1 MGIAAFI
8 NQLQSSAQRLQRS
21 TTFVPSFVDNNNH
34 ENSVMNSP
42 QSMVRFLDMPRPVPV
57 MSDSADSNEYQSVIE
72 QGNEDSK
79 ESFVDKSEFIKV
91 KQQRDA
97 LQKKVDELEYKPE
110 RIKAMSLEELSK
122 TKDRLLSKIKLV
134 ENAER
139 LLMDNTLKCV
149 ICKENNKNISFM
161 DGCDHVAV
169 CNECESKMTNKC
181 CPICRVRY
189 TRTKKYIM

>member
-34 ENSVMNSP
+34 ESSVMNSP

-97 LQKKVDELEYKPE
+97 LQKKVDGLEYLEYKPE
-110 RIKAMSLEELSK
+110 RIKAMSLEELNQAK
-122 TKDRLLSKIKLV
+122 VRLQNKMKLI

-139 LLMDNTLKCV
+139 SLVDKTLRCIACLDNK
-149 ICKENNKNISFM
+149 KNIAFM
-161 DGCDHVAV
+161 DGCGHIAV
-169 CNECESKMTNKC
+169 CDQCERKMKKKC
-181 CPICRVRY
+181 CPLCNARY
-189 TRTKKYIM
+189 S